1 MRKYYTYVVQK
12 LISVQHFVTLEYFD
26 LTPDFTYPEE
36 THDFYEFV
44 FVKRGGVICHV
55 DGCAEHLTEND
66 FYLITP
72 NTRHSYSM
80 QKNDNSTVFIVC
92 FKSKS
97 TALNLIRGKSILS
110 KEMQEVLWKILTTA
124 KETFAFPFNKKL
136 VLKDN
141 PKLGSQQLIEN
152 YIEEL
157 LINLIQA
164 KTTASEEIQVV
175 SNYLEMK
182 KSIVE
187 EIVKYLKENLYKKTT
202 LSDISAHTYYS
213 KTYINSLFKE
223 LMDITIM
230 QYYQKLKIK
239 EAEKLLMKSYAIS
252 KISELLN
259 FESPHYFCKVFKKT
273 TGKTVS
279 EYKKGLTAYRISD
292 MPARVE

>member
-26 LTPDFTYPEE
+26 LTPSFTYPEE

-44 FVKRGGVICHV
+44 FVKHGNVICHT
-55 DGCAEHLTEND
+55 DDKAEELTENG

-72 NTRHSYSM
+72 NTKHHYSM
-80 QKNDNSTVFIVC
+80 QKNENTTVFIVC

-97 TALNLIRGKSILS
+97 TALNLIKGKSVLS
-110 KEMQEVLWKILTTA
+110 KEMQEVLWKILTQA
-124 KETFAFPFNKKL
+124 KETFCFPFNKKL
-136 VLKDN
+136 VLKES

-157 LINLIQA
+157 LITLIQT
-164 KTTASEEIQVV
+164 KTATSEEIQVV

-187 EIVKYLKENLYKKTT
+187 EIVKYLEENLYNKTT
-202 LSDISAHTYYS
+202 LSDISQHTYYS

-223 LMDITIM
+223 IMNTTIM
-230 QYYQKLKIK
+230 QHYQKLKVK
-239 EAEKLLMKSYAIS
+239 EAEKLLGKNYAIS

-259 FESPHYFCKVFKKT
+259 FESPHYFCKVFKKI
-273 TGKTVS
+273 TGTTVS
-279 EYKKGLTAYRISD
+279 DYKKRLH
-292 MPARVE
+292 